1 MGGHHWFTRGRIDAD
16 GRAMLL
22 QETSR
27 YVLTMKLKSTILT
40 TLLLSSAVQLNAAEP
55 PRPIS
60 IEAYGTYGSYAGSV
74 ERNNLTSETVAIDY
88 TMETFGASA
97 AIRNWDLSRITSL
110 GDLDG
115 TDTNVLLYTRKKV
128 GNEGYWGVT
137 AAATYLSNNDNNTDQ
152 TFAPYGAVAYKT
164 ADGGNYFDVGYAS
177 IGFEDTTNNQF
188 TATWGVALFNRY
200 VWAQTRLYYGNL
212 SNTVQDVSQTIALE
226 ERLTWYVVPHTFS
239 LTFYG
244 LVGQRIYGYDPDT
257 RIVYSLS
264 DVQQG
269 SAGLTANWELTPS
282 LGLFADVAYEAYEK
296 QTINDNYS
304 ATYGTVGLK
313 YKF

>member
-1 MGGHHWFTRGRIDAD
+1 
-16 GRAMLL
+16 
-22 QETSR
+22 
-27 YVLTMKLKSTILT
+27 MKLKSTILA
-40 TLLLSSAVQLNAAEP
+40 TLLLSSAAQLNAAEQP
-55 PRPIS
+55 GPLS
-60 IEAYGTYGSYAGSV
+60 IEAHGTYGSYAASD
-74 ERNNLTSETVAIDY
+74 ERKNYSAEVVTIDY
-88 TMETFGASA
+88 ATEVFGASVA
-97 AIRNWDLSRITSL
+97 VRNWDLSRITAL

-115 TDTNVLLYTRKKV
+115 TDTNVLLYARKKV

-152 TFAPYGAVAYKT
+152 TLVPYGAVAYKT

-177 IGFEDTTNNQF
+177 MGFEDTTNNQF

-200 VWAQTRLYYGNL
+200 VWAQTRLYYTDL
-212 SNTVQDVSQTIALE
+212 SNTVQNVNQTFALE
-226 ERLTWYVVPHTFS
+226 ERLTWYVVPRTFS

-257 RIVYSLS
+257 RIVYSLA
-264 DVQQG
+264 DIQKG
-269 SAGLTANWELTPS
+269 SAGLTATWELTPS
-282 LGLFADVAYEAYEK
+282 LNLFADATYETYEK
-296 QTINDNYS
+296 QSINDHYS